1 MGLQRTVDRHYATAK
16 ATIATVT
23 SAQQSREFVIAT
35 HLEAVNYGKNVGS
48 VRPDLIRWGRERDRG
63 LHSSKPESGPRFLAK
78 E

>member
-48 VRPDLIRWGRERDRG
+48 VRPDL
-63 LHSSKPESGPRFLAK
+63 
-78 E
+78 